1 MRISDWSSGGCS
13 SDLVAIFAGL
23 AAGQSGDSILEFDSN
38 GNEDSLPSTF
48 FRLANFTFL
57 HRSSLASSIN
67 AMLFRGG
74 ADYTAVNG
82 VVVSPRTCI
91 DIDETGGTTTRGAD
105 AGLQDQG
112 PPGFKSVGMQC
123 GEIGRASCRERVCR
137 YV

>member
-1 MRISDWSSGGCS
+1 
-13 SDLVAIFAGL
+13 
-23 AAGQSGDSILEFDSN
+23 
-38 GNEDSLPSTF
+38 
-48 FRLANFTFL
+48 
-57 HRSSLASSIN
+57 
-67 AMLFRGG
+67 MLFRGG

-112 PPGFKSVGMQC
+112 PPVFKSVVMQC
-123 GEIGRASCRERVCR
+123 GEGAYQDDGNVAVAKIKSIFELAGANNKPDFTNSQIGRASCRERVCQ